1 MVPSNAVNSHFTAV
15 IQDESYNTCAVFGP
29 LFGASWYTDF
39 IIPLYYINK
48 TEIVTVELF
57 GENIGC
63 SSDDDAKFYLFPIST
78 WNESTDLLG
87 RRETC
92 KFHESSIDVG
102 TGQQKCAYRC
112 QYSYNSKALRIIK
125 MPYNE
130 TQSEWKLCEV
140 TNLFYENPVCRMGP
154 IGLIGGNRDDNRE
167 CWITSGR
174 RFPTGLLF
182 NVGSFLIG
190 FNVSY
195 GDTNCTFGNLNRTGI
210 KTYVEL
216 DADELITEVTF
227 YQDENKVNSNYT
239 GFVGLEIKTNY
250 GNVYEA

>member
-15 IQDESYNTCAVFGP
+15 IQDESYNTCAVFSP

-125 MPYNE
+125 IPYNE

-140 TNLFYENPVCRMGP
+140 TNLFYGKFLAHANNQYYASTKFFLN
-154 IGLIGGNRDDNRE
+154 ILK
-167 CWITSGR
+167 
-174 RFPTGLLF
+174 LLLV
-182 NVGSFLIG
+182 NIKMSE
-190 FNVSY
+190 NVSY
-195 GDTNCTFGNLNRTGI
+195 RESSLSNGTSWLNWW
-210 KTYVEL
+210 
-216 DADELITEVTF
+216 
-227 YQDENKVNSNYT
+227 
-239 GFVGLEIKTNY
+239 
-250 GNVYEA
+250 